1 MIEQKDIDRLL
12 VGRKIIDGIK
22 KPDSETLNT
31 LHATAKISTKE
42 TVTTAD
48 KADAVVVREEIAT
61 LLETEKQ
68 SILDAEKAL
77 VELGF
82 TGMPDFLKWNKDLSY
97 QAFKESI
104 VLSSDKC
111 DLCVG
116 YDGEPPC
123 KTIYTTSA
131 CLNVRPDETVS
142 LENGWKSFYSNYAKG
157 GKENSLVCPKG
168 HGFQVYWE
176 KCQEFPFDVF
186 WRR

>member
-12 VGRKIIDGIK
+12 AGRKILDGIK
-22 KPDSETLNT
+22 RIDTTILQEKYAVIAKDQLATMTKAEIV
-31 LHATAKISTKE
+31 TAKSE
-42 TVTTAD
+42 V
-48 KADAVVVREEIAT
+48 DA
-61 LLETEKQ
+61 LYETEKQ

-82 TGMPDFLKWNKDLSY
+82 TSESDFLKWDRELSY

-116 YDGEPPC
+116 YEGEPPC
-123 KTIYTTSA
+123 KAVYKTGA
-131 CLNVRPDETVS
+131 CLNVRPDEIVS
-142 LENGWKSFYSNYAKG
+142 LENGWKSFYSNYAKD

-168 HGFQVYWE
+168 HGFQVDWE